1 VPSVAD
7 LLVVVAVAFGAS
19 LALGFLPITQQPPVV
34 LEILGGILVGPSLL
48 GIVEVDQSIEVVAV
62 IGLSFVLFLAGL
74 EIELDHLGGQVRRI
88 TAVGFAVS
96 FATAVLVTLAL
107 WSAGL
112 VASPLLVAIILC
124 ATSLSV
130 IVPLLEHSG
139 EISSSFG
146 RLVVSA
152 ASIADFGTIILLTLL
167 FSSEGGASST
177 LLAGAL
183 LALAGVAFV
192 AVRGA
197 EHATWVRTDLLRLQ
211 DTTAQVRMRAAIVL
225 VVGFAVAAHELGQE
239 VILGAFI
246 VGAIIALLDRDEVM
260 TQAAIRSKL
269 EAVGSGFFVPVF
281 FVASG
286 VRFDLHAL
294 VANVSSLAMVP
305 VFLFARLVVHG
316 VPALLY
322 RRLLDGRRT
331 LVAGI
336 LQATSPPFIVAA
348 SAIGLELGRLDATE
362 SAELIGAGLL
372 SVLIFPLAG
381 LALLRGAPAADTSED
396 TYVFRR

>member
-1 VPSVAD
+1 
-7 LLVVVAVAFGAS
+7 
-19 LALGFLPITQQPPVV
+19 
-34 LEILGGILVGPSLL
+34 
-48 GIVEVDQSIEVVAV
+48 
-62 IGLSFVLFLAGL
+62 
-74 EIELDHLGGQVRRI
+74 
-88 TAVGFAVS
+88 
-96 FATAVLVTLAL
+96 
-107 WSAGL
+107 
-112 VASPLLVAIILC
+112 
-124 ATSLSV
+124 
-130 IVPLLEHSG
+130 
-139 EISSSFG
+139 
-146 RLVVSA
+146 
-152 ASIADFGTIILLTLL
+152 
-167 FSSEGGASST
+167 
-177 LLAGAL
+177 
-183 LALAGVAFV
+183 
-192 AVRGA
+192 
-197 EHATWVRTDLLRLQ
+197 
-211 DTTAQVRMRAAIVL
+211 
-225 VVGFAVAAHELGQE
+225 